1 MFDMTSAVW
10 LVHSSDWKLDLKS
23 EVRLVVDGHSDLEHW
38 CEENVHAF
46 AIRTL
51 LEHCVSCHISLA
63 AVYGLL
69 CWGLHL
75 GRHGSVVG
83 VVKGSVVGGSVGAI
97 VVGVGVGVF
106 RFTLFTVNLFVVGDF
121 IFLRKGQQEGEE
133 VMC

>member
-10 LVHSSDWKLDLKS
+10 LMHSSDWKLDLKS
-23 EVRLVVDGHSDLEHW
+23 KVRLVVDGHSDLEHW
-38 CEENVHAF
+38 CEETVHAF
-46 AIRTL
+46 ATRTL
-51 LEHCVSCHISLA
+51 LERCVSCRISLA

-83 VVKGSVVGGSVGAI
+83 VVKGSVVGDSVGA
-97 VVGVGVGVF
+97 VVIGVGVF
-106 RFTLFTVNLFVVGDF
+106 RFALFTVNLFVVGDL

-133 VMC
+133 VTC